1 MAFFIFLP
9 VANSLGL
16 SLFIFQI
23 PNCAISGS
31 KFPFIFTKPSAA
43 SLFVTIVLLSIV
55 MAMLLVCNLLNKVKE
70 MADKVMKIIARV
82 GKIIIIMGVIV
93 MEAKVI
99 MGNVIECKVMQVKVM
114 KAKAIMGNVM
124 KVIVMKCKVMQA
136 KAIMGNVM
144 KVIVMK
150 VKAIMGIIM
159 KVIKL
164 KAIMGNVI
172 VMKCKVMQIQ
182 VKVMIL
188 QLIRLNSSHSGLR
201 PSQLSQ
207 IPIDFFCLCSNC
219 FPFVLSFAKFSLLF
233 VGLLHLFHYGS
244 FYSLT
249 QL

>member
-1 MAFFIFLP
+1 
-9 VANSLGL
+9 
-16 SLFIFQI
+16 
-23 PNCAISGS
+23 
-31 KFPFIFTKPSAA
+31 
-43 SLFVTIVLLSIV
+43 
-55 MAMLLVCNLLNKVKE
+55 
-70 MADKVMKIIARV
+70 
-82 GKIIIIMGVIV
+82 
-93 MEAKVI
+93 
-99 MGNVIECKVMQVKVM
+99 
-114 KAKAIMGNVM
+114 
-124 KVIVMKCKVMQA
+124 
-136 KAIMGNVM
+136 
-144 KVIVMK
+144 
-150 VKAIMGIIM
+150 MGIIM

-207 IPIDFFCLCSNC
+207 IPIDFFCLCPNC